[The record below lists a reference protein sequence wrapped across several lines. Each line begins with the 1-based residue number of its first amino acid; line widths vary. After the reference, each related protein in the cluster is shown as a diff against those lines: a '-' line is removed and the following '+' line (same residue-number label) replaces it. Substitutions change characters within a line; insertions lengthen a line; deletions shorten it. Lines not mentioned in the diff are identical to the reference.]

1 LDGLVPQNVYDD
13 PQFFEGYSQFR
24 RSREGLAG
32 APEWPTLRSMLPPL
46 AGARVLD
53 LGCGFGY
60 FSRWAAEQGAVSVLG
75 IDLSERMLKQAQD
88 LTTDG
93 HITYQRSAVESLDL
107 PGMTFD
113 LVYSSL
119 ALHYIEDYAALCAH
133 VRAVLAIGGRF
144 VFSVEHPLYTAPSR
158 PGWRTEADGSKF
170 WPLDNYLIEGKR
182 VTDWITAGI
191 VKYHRSVATYVNGL
205 LEHDFALLRLEEWR
219 PTAEQLAG
227 HPEWADELNRPTFL
241 LMAAQAL

>member
-1 LDGLVPQNVYDD
+1 MPQNVYDD

-32 APEWPTLRSMLPPL
+32 APEWPTLRGMLPPL
-46 AGARVLD
+46 AGAQVLD

-60 FSRWAAEQGAVSVLG
+60 FSRWAADHGAASVLG
-75 IDLSERMLKQAQD
+75 IDLSEKMLARARE
-88 LTTDG
+88 LTTDAR
-93 HITYQRSAVESLDL
+93 ITYQRGDLESLDL
-107 PGMTFD
+107 AGMTFD

-119 ALHYIEDYAALCAH
+119 ALHYIEDYGALC
-133 VRAVLAIGGRF
+133 VRIRNLLMPSGRF
-144 VFSVEHPLYTAPSR
+144 VFSVEHPIYSAPSH
-158 PGWRTEADGSKF
+158 PGFRTEPDGRRI
-170 WPLDNYLIEGKR
+170 WPLDNYLVEGKR

-191 VKYHRSVATYVNGL
+191 VKYHRSVATYVNGP

-219 PTAEQLAG
+219 PSVEQLTE

-241 LMAAQAL
+241 LIAAQVP